1 VIDQGTVFAAFVREQ
16 LEAERK
22 RRETLDQ
29 RGFEVIKTTGTLVTP
44 VVGFCSI
51 DPRGR
56 YKPQSRRALLFL
68 SLALLLLIASIGFAM
83 AATRLLRYAVTDISG
98 LDEILQSRWQSTE
111 ATARSTVSQLIVNKI
126 DALRMGNDSKASK
139 LDIAHWLQLAGLA
152 LLVVTVAVEVI
163 SRSFSS
169 SRASSSSESMGAP
182 PPHTCIDA
190 HARTE

>member
-139 LDIAHWLQLAGLA
+139 LDIAHWLQLAGLV

-163 SRSFSS
+163 SRSFS
-169 SRASSSSESMGAP
+169 
-182 PPHTCIDA
+182 
-190 HARTE
+190 